1 MFDEKKVVNQESKFA
16 NGGSRE
22 IMTTVPLL
30 LFFILGV
37 FGVSRGGGY
46 RSVGGMNTSYSCDG
60 ELLDLTCPENLV
72 IKVKIPPP
80 KKKGVGS
87 KYAILLVLTCVPIAP
102 LHSSSFDLT
111 PKY

>member
-80 KKKGVGS
+80 TQKRHWIKVCNITGTN
-87 KYAILLVLTCVPIAP
+87 LCP
-102 LHSSSFDLT
+102 HSSSTLL
-111 PKY
+111 

>member
-22 IMTTVPLL
+22 IMTTVL

-72 IKVKIPPP
+72 IKVKTPPP
-80 KKKGVGS
+80 QKRRWIKVCNITGTN
-87 KYAILLVLTCVPIAP
+87 LCP
-102 LHSSSFDLT
+102 HSSSTLL
-111 PKY
+111 